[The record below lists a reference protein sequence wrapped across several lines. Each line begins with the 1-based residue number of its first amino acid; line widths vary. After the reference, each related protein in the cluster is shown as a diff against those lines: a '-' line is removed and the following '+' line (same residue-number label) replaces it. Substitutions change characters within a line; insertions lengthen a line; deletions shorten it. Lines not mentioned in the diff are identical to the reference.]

1 MKNLIIAAALLMSC
15 SPAFAQEEAPDVYWA
30 QKPVQCGNIEKVIEL
45 VKEYGEEPILSGKG
59 LAMNSTGQGEN
70 ITIVLG
76 ANDQTQTWTL
86 IEIQANG
93 IVACILGSGSGYQIH
108 EASTKI
114 PTRG

>member
-1 MKNLIIAAALLMSC
+1 MKKLIIATALLMSC
-15 SPAFAQEEAPDVYWA
+15 SPAFAQEENLDVYWA

-45 VKEYGEEPILSGKG
+45 VKEYGEEPVLTGKG
-59 LAMNSTGQGEN
+59 LAMNNMGEGEN
-70 ITIVLG
+70 VTIVLG
-76 ANDQTQTWTL
+76 ANNQTQTWTL

-93 IVACILGSGSGYQIH
+93 VVACILGSGSGYQIH